1 MTKAYEDRMNSAVK
15 HLESEYSSI
24 RAGRANPGVLD
35 KVTVSYYGTDTPIN
49 QVATVSVTEAR
60 TLSIQPWDRSLLKP
74 VVKAIQMSD
83 IGINPIDDGI
93 SIRLVFPAPTEERR
107 KALVKDVN
115 KLAEEAKV
123 AVRNI
128 RRDAM
133 DKFKAAKKANELTE
147 DDQKKLEE
155 KMQKITDKF
164 IKTIDE
170 VAAKKAKEV
179 MEL

>member
-1 MTKAYEDRMNSAVK
+1 MTKAYEDRMSSAVK

-35 KVTVSYYGTDTPIN
+35 KITVSYYGTETPIN

-107 KALVKDVN
+107 KALVKDVS
-115 KLAEEAKV
+115 KLAEDAKV

-170 VAAKKAKEV
+170 VAAKKSKEV

>member
-1 MTKAYEDRMNSAVK
+1 MTKAYEDRMSSAVK

-107 KALVKDVN
+107 KALVKDVS

-170 VAAKKAKEV
+170 VAAKKSKEV

>member
-1 MTKAYEDRMNSAVK
+1 MTKKFEEKMTSAVK
-15 HLESEYSSI
+15 HLEAEYASV

-35 KVTVSYYGTDTPIN
+35 KVTVDYYGVGTPIK
-49 QVATVSVTEAR
+49 QVASVSVREAR

-83 IGINPIDDGI
+83 VGINPIDDGI

-107 KALVKDVN
+107 KALAKDVS
-115 KLAEEAKV
+115 KMAEDAKV
-123 AVRNI
+123 AVRNV

-133 DKFKAAKKANELTE
+133 DKFKAAKKAGELTE

-164 IKTIDE
+164 IKEIDE
-170 VAAKKAKEV
+170 VAAKKTKEV

>member
-1 MTKAYEDRMNSAVK
+1 MTKAYEDRMSSAVK

-107 KALVKDVN
+107 KALVKDVS

-147 DDQKKLEE
+147 DDQKILEE

-170 VAAKKAKEV
+170 VAAKKSKEV